1 MLSNIEKQ
9 EQNADSVEHLLFH
22 DGVALWTPDQE
33 NEYRKFISEMKQK
46 VEDKSKSLNLNYD
59 KNSFDKLIN
68 YIEKQ
73 KDKFIESHSFMKQ
86 LSVADLLDLIKSCTA
101 EQIASIRSAIRSVYS
116 FSNIDEFFSE
126 DKNSLIELKEGVDSL
141 INSGSIRDT
150 IILLQ
155 LTWLEENLEEYIS
168 RL

>member
-1 MLSNIEKQ
+1 
-9 EQNADSVEHLLFH
+9 
-22 DGVALWTPDQE
+22 
-33 NEYRKFISEMKQK
+33 
-46 VEDKSKSLNLNYD
+46 
-59 KNSFDKLIN
+59 
-68 YIEKQ
+68 
-73 KDKFIESHSFMKQ
+73 MKQ

-168 RL
+168 SL